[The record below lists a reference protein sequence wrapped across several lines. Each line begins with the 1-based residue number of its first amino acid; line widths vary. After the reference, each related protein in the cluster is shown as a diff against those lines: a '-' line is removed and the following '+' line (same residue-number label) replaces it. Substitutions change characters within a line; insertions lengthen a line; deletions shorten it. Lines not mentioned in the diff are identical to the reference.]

1 MDEYPTTFLTTVC
14 THVTNGG
21 ALPEFCKSLKLPY
34 NHVITWI
41 YSNSD
46 RAAAYEAAQ
55 RARGEW
61 FIQSILN
68 ELKDIAL
75 ADIRQ
80 AYDQQGNL
88 LSPDQWPDSLARVV
102 QAVETEEIYDGRG
115 KDRQP
120 IGTTKRLKMWDKLR
134 ALELLGK
141 NLRMFK
147 EEVEHSGTLSL
158 EALVEGSMKPDEPT
172 QGQTSIPS
180 SGQIEGPRE
189 NGIHTVS

>member
-21 ALPEFCKSLKLPY
+21 ALPELCKSRKLSY
-34 NHVITWI
+34 NQVITWI
-41 YSNSD
+41 YSDPD
-46 RAAAYEAAQ
+46 RASAYESSL

-75 ADIRQ
+75 ADIRE
-80 AYDQQGNL
+80 AYDSNGTL
-88 LSPDQWPDSLARVV
+88 LPPDKWPDSLARVV

-158 EALVEGSMKPDEPT
+158 EALVEGSMKPDDT
-172 QGQTSIPS
+172 YIPLPDKTTALPGS
-180 SGQIEGPRE
+180 
-189 NGIHTVS
+189 